1 MSLVRPLSARPRAA
15 ATVRNPTESA
25 TLPIGRLAYRHLL
38 SCLHNKTLTRRQS
51 LKSPM
56 NPARQFVVSLIASL
70 FAIGIAASSAY
81 SAEPEPDATVDAEV
95 DISKDGEAST
105 AELHSDLGEFCFFA
119 HLPPASQKY
128 KIIKN
133 IKIGKGTY
141 GSVQDILPTMAEYAQ
156 LRGADAIV
164 QYTGSQ
170 RFGFWPWRM
179 VRPVVRG
186 VAVQWIDSKPLKCES
201 IGGTRLRTILS
212 SGQPPAQ

>member
-1 MSLVRPLSARPRAA
+1 
-15 ATVRNPTESA
+15 
-25 TLPIGRLAYRHLL
+25 
-38 SCLHNKTLTRRQS
+38 
-51 LKSPM
+51 M
-56 NPARQFVVSLIASL
+56 NPARQFAVALIASL
-70 FAIGIAASSAY
+70 FAIGVAGNSAY
-81 SAEPEPDATVDAEV
+81 SAEPASDASADAEV
-95 DISKDGEAST
+95 DISKDGEAPT
-105 AELHSDLGEFCFFA
+105 NDLHSDLGEFCFFA

-128 KIIKN
+128 KIVKN

-141 GSVQDILPTMAEYAQ
+141 GSVQDILPKMAEYAQ

-186 VAVQWIDSKPLKCES
+186 VAVQWTDPKPSGCES
-201 IGGTRLRTILS
+201 IGGTKLKTILS